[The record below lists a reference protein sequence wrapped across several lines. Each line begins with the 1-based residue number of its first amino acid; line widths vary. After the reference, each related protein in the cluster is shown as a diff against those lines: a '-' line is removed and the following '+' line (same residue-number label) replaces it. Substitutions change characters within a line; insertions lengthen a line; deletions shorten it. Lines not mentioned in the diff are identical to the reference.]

1 MAAPPP
7 SDIARML
14 GRMDLLSGLDES
26 ERVALADRCPA
37 RTFRPGEVIV
47 SQHSQADRF
56 FAILDGQV
64 KVYQLAS
71 NGDEQVLHFYGPGRT
86 FGEAAV
92 WAEGTFPAFAEAVSE
107 ATLLAIRRD
116 VLRDMIAADPEI
128 ALRMMAGMSAK
139 LREFAGLIE
148 DLSLK
153 EVPARLAGALLAMSD
168 EAGSPRFRLPQTK
181 RQLAGQIGTAAETL
195 SRALGKLAES
205 GLIGVKGSEITIRD
219 RQGLADAARS

>member
-1 MAAPPP
+1 MATPPP
-7 SDIARML
+7 RDIARML
-14 GRMDLLSGLDES
+14 GRTDLLSGLDES
-26 ERVALADRCPA
+26 ERDALVRRCLA
-37 RTFRPGEVIV
+37 RTFRPGELIV
-47 SQHSQADRF
+47 SQHSTADRF

-92 WAEGTFPAFAEAVSE
+92 WAEGTYPAFAEAISE

-116 VLRDMIAADPEI
+116 VLRDMIASDPEI

-153 EVPARLAGALLAMSD
+153 EVPARLAGALLVMSEQAD
-168 EAGSPRFRLPQTK
+168 SSRFRLPQTK
-181 RQLAGQIGTAAETL
+181 RQLAAQIGTAAETL

-219 RQGLADAARS
+219 RQRLAEAARS